1 MWYWEC
7 QQFLL
12 GARWSRFLGGR
23 WSRSVI
29 CFGQENNGE
38 DVVDNLGGRSSQKVF
53 GKVNRQILGEF
64 NMVQLTCLM
73 ETYNNGNIY
82 PLVNV
87 YIANWK
93 DPLFVCL
100 PEAKAWFPKGVCPP
114 RCWWFAGSTALVCRL
129 WVAMDAV
136 EWMWV
141 AITGWRRPQN
151 KKDGDSDKHWLV
163 VKKNLWKIWKSVG
176 VTNFPIWEN
185 KKCSKSPT
193 RTHLLNLSKI
203 CGHSTNNRWAHKFW
217 HQELDGVGNPL
228 PKIPRWRPSP
238 KAGLATVCTGGSAWS
253 WCLVSGL

>member
-1 MWYWEC
+1 M
-7 QQFLL
+7 
-12 GARWSRFLGGR
+12 
-23 WSRSVI
+23 I

-114 RCWWFAGSTALVCRL
+114 RC
-129 WVAMDAV
+129 
-136 EWMWV
+136 
-141 AITGWRRPQN
+141 
-151 KKDGDSDKHWLV
+151 
-163 VKKNLWKIWKSVG
+163 
-176 VTNFPIWEN
+176 
-185 KKCSKSPT
+185 
-193 RTHLLNLSKI
+193 
-203 CGHSTNNRWAHKFW
+203 
-217 HQELDGVGNPL
+217 
-228 PKIPRWRPSP
+228 
-238 KAGLATVCTGGSAWS
+238 
-253 WCLVSGL
+253 